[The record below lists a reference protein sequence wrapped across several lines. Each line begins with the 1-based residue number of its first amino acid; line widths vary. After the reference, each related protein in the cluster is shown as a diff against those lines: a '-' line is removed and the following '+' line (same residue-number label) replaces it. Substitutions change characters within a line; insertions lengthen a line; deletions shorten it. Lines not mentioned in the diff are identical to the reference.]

1 MILVLLKITSV
12 GFPVFPGFLLTLS
25 CYKQFIHQPELSCSC
40 ARRRAAIDP
49 RLPRA
54 TNQLL
59 IKSSLGASDYT
70 MVKRVGV
77 VPSSTSVLVGPTA
90 DVSSQNVHGLN
101 ASELPDH
108 VYEVD
113 LSALAMRQYQIAC
126 GCGVNMMTNGVCKH
140 AWIAITG
147 A

>member
-1 MILVLLKITSV
+1 
-12 GFPVFPGFLLTLS
+12 
-25 CYKQFIHQPELSCSC
+25 
-40 ARRRAAIDP
+40 
-49 RLPRA
+49 
-54 TNQLL
+54 
-59 IKSSLGASDYT
+59 

-90 DVSSQNVHGLN
+90 DVSSQNLHGIN

-113 LSALAMRQYQIAC
+113 LSALAMRQYQSAC

-140 AWIAITG
+140 AWIAITALKEDVVRFVKPWATTG
-147 A
+147 VIHTRCDTDDNSHNTC